1 MKQFTLTSRR
11 ILWELLKKEEPYR
24 EIQKVLGKSLSGI
37 SKEINRNGGK
47 EKYNPYK
54 AEQRAQIN
62 KFSRKK
68 RTKLEISPG
77 LKEFVIQKL
86 KQDWSPEQISRD
98 LRKKAL
104 RKTILSTE
112 TIYQFVY
119 SKEGKTLKLWKHLR
133 HRKRPIRVAH
143 GTRKARV
150 SRSKIPDRNPIS
162 LRSYGAKNRTEPGH
176 YEVDLMIFSKT
187 KTVLAVF
194 VDRCTRKT
202 YAYFNK
208 NKTASVMANTMRN
221 FVCEVGQMNLKS
233 LTFDNGTENFYHN
246 IVRDEFGTFDTFFC
260 DPYCSWQKGTVENTN
275 KLLRQYFPRKIHHS
289 LMNHEN
295 LTFALHRLNNRP
307 RKCLNFNSPNFC
319 SL

>member
-11 ILWELLKKEEPYR
+11 MLWELLKKEESYR
-24 EIQKVLGKSLSGI
+24 EMQKVLDKSLSGI
-37 SKEINRNGGK
+37 SKEINRNGGRQ
-47 EKYNPYK
+47 KYNPYR

-62 KFSRKK
+62 RLSWKK

-86 KQDWSPEQISRD
+86 KLDWSPEQISRD

-104 RKTILSTE
+104 GKTILSTE

-119 SKEGKTLKLWKHLR
+119 SAEGKTQKLWKHLR
-133 HRKRPIRVAH
+133 HRKRPVRVTH
-143 GTRKARV
+143 GTRKARI
-150 SRSKIPDRNPIS
+150 SRSQIPDRNPIS
-162 LRSYGAKNRTEPGH
+162 LRSYGAQSRTENEH

-187 KTVLAVF
+187 KKVLAVF

-202 YAYFNK
+202 YAYFNE
-208 NKTASVMANTMRN
+208 NKTASVMADTMRN
-221 FVCEVGQMNLKS
+221 FVCEVGSMNVKS
-233 LTFDNGTENFYHN
+233 LTFDNGTENFYHH

-260 DPYCSWQKGTVENTN
+260 DPYSSWQKGTVENTN
-275 KLLRQYFPRKIHHS
+275 KLLRQYFPRIINHS
-289 LMNHEN
+289 LLNN
-295 LTFALHRLNNRP
+295 KNIQFALHRLNNRP